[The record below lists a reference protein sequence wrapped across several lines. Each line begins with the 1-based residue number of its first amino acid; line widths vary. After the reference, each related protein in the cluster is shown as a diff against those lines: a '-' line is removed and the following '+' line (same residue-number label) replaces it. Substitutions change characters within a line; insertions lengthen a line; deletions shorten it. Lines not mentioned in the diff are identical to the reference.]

1 MKQTKL
7 VDNISPTS
15 LVFCPK
21 YSFVCV
27 CVCYGNIQGYS
38 QQGKPNKK
46 NIAISLVE
54 QKRFL

>member
-1 MKQTKL
+1 
-7 VDNISPTS
+7 
-15 LVFCPK
+15 
-21 YSFVCV
+21 V

-54 QKRFL
+54 EERFL